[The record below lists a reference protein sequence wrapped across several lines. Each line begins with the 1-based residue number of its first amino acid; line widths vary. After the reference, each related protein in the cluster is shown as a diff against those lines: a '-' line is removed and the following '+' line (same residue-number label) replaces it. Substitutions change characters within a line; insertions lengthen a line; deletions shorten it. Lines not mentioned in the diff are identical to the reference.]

1 MHSIKKYANRK
12 LYHTNRKQY
21 ITLDGIAELIQAGEQ
36 VQVID
41 NESGDDI
48 TAPILAQVVLQARG
62 RSKSALPTHLLTDL
76 IQAGGDTISGLRR
89 SVWAAISGESSID
102 TEIRRR
108 LQLLVTEGLLSA
120 EEGARMLRMM
130 VRSSAE
136 ESGRALLDLPTSGDV
151 ARLRSQVEELAAAV
165 EQLLAERHGTQPHT
179 PAALPAPLAAGRYE
193 TGTNGA
199 DAARH
204 ETPETPEAGPT
215 VLADPQLPAPPR
227 REAGPEAGGLEE
239 TSAAP
244 AAPQPEPSARPRSSA
259 RKSGAAGGSGT
270 GARARRRKSDPGEA

>member
-108 LQLLVTEGLLSA
+108 LQQLVAEGLLSA

-130 VRSSAE
+130 VRSSAD
-136 ESGRALLDLPTSGDV
+136 ESSRALLDLPTSGDV

-165 EQLLAERHGTQPHT
+165 EQLLAERHGTPQHT
-179 PAALPAPLAAGRYE
+179 SAALPAPLAAGRYE
-193 TGTNGA
+193 AGVNGA
-199 DAARH
+199 EAVRR
-204 ETPETPEAGPT
+204 ETPEAGPT
-215 VLADPQLPAPPR
+215 VLADPQLPAPPQ
-227 REAGPEAGGLEE
+227 REAGPEAGSLEE
-239 TSAAP
+239 ASATP
-244 AAPQPEPSARPRSSA
+244 AAPEPEPAARARSGA
-259 RKSGAAGGSGT
+259 RKSGTAADSATGT
-270 GARARRRKSDPGEA
+270 RTRRRKTGPSEA